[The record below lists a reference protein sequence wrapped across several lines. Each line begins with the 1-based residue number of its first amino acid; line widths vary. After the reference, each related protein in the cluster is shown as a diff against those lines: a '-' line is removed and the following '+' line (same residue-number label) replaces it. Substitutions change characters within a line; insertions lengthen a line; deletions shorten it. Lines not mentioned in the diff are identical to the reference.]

1 MNGGWWGAGGYRL
14 PPRSLNPLLTGS
26 LNFFRAGN
34 QLSGGEKN
42 CIVYR
47 LFCIIIISII
57 IILSSSIY
65 FVVLLNCLYLNL
77 QVSPFVH
84 FSSLFHWGGR
94 GGVSERLSGA

>member
-42 CIVYR
+42 CIVYS
-47 LFCIIIISII
+47 LFSIFIMIIVTIITT
-57 IILSSSIY
+57 LSSIY
-65 FVVLLNCLYLNL
+65 FVV
-77 QVSPFVH
+77 V
-84 FSSLFHWGGR
+84 G
-94 GGVSERLSGA
+94 